1 MNHPNSQTLR
11 YDLQRFADGSVVNTT
26 TGQVNAYTGVQTP
39 GMTAAMKT
47 FYDTELL
54 ENARDEAV
62 YSPRPCPRA
71 TARPSNGASGT
82 PSRSRT
88 S

>member
-62 YSPRPCPRA
+62 YGLQA